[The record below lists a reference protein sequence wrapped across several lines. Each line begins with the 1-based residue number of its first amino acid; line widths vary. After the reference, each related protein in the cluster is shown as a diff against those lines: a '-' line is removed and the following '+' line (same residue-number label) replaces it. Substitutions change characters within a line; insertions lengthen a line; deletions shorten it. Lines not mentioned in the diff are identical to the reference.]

1 MLSSSAPE
9 RILYEWNF
17 ADGIGSWYAAH
28 SVAPLTVREGHL
40 IVAVTGP
47 DPYLHSSPYASF
59 EIEGNA
65 RQFISMRARCT
76 HEGVAEWF
84 WAGQIEGRDH
94 GFVAGKEVGFTVRGD
109 GQWHTYNVFP
119 AWSGRITRL
128 RLDPPDL
135 QDVTQIM
142 EIEWV
147 KIVELPPETNPGPA
161 WIFGE
166 GFQGF
171 VPQKDVESFTF
182 GPEGVSL
189 TGFGQPTLQHS
200 DLALEAARHPWISL
214 EAKASQPTEVRL
226 WWRTSEQDFSPQHS
240 LSVAMEATPQPT
252 FYNLLV
258 GNQPGWRGTVTGLRL
273 AWEGPADPHGSVLTL
288 RSLALGA
295 APRGPAA
302 LEWINLKASAT
313 VALMGQPITLHGQL
327 RNNGGTVATGMR
339 VGAEVF
345 EGWEVQWVEGLPN
358 DLAPGAAAEVQ
369 VSLRSNTPTL
379 SRVTLWATA
388 AEARPAQKAFDFIV
402 SRSLPPI
409 PDSLGSRRVGR
420 LQDGTVALV
429 WGDGALLVPHNPY
442 GYGPAFVLVRGPAGW
457 QSVATIPALG
467 EVIYGDAKRQAM
479 YPAEVSLNTDPT
491 GLPFAQFVARWT
503 DPLPSSGNEKASPL
517 QEGGLERAPTSEK
530 AAATSGVAE
539 WQCRIFLAPR
549 GPGRFQVTSR
559 LSCTQAAALWRFSAP
574 PLLVGD
580 GTTGEAKREALFPG
594 LEYLGPEERSSS
606 DRDIAPPHH
615 LRFAPH
621 PHRITVPVMAVTV
634 DLGEGAKGEGR
645 EDQKQEAKAASPPW
659 TVLVALLWDMLQ
671 EWAPGKTLPTAVF
684 AVPNFLEDREQHHF
698 SLFVP
703 SIPDCVAEN
712 ERVARKPFAMEP
724 AQPVKLSAQIL
735 VRPQAQVVDAVTAWY
750 ALYGFPRPQP
760 APLPDEKMYALS
772 LRGCEELLYT
782 EGHGWAGVKG
792 WAPGPSPETALL
804 YVLLEAELGDQSP
817 VPNLRQKAIERAYTG
832 YGLPLAF
839 HIGGVEEALL
849 RAIQAAMQALQSRD
863 PQGRW
868 VFRPTESTAA
878 LGPAGET
885 VVGIGAGPV
894 NAILNGA
901 ARGAKATLLAE
912 GRKGLA
918 FLETFRIPRG
928 AQVWECPLYAP
939 DILAA
944 AQAARAF
951 LWGYRLTGERHY
963 LEQAIYWA
971 RTGLPFVYVW
981 QSPKPGLEPMQGG
994 SIPIFGATFFT
1005 GSWFGRIVQWNGL
1018 EYADVLLDLA
1028 RYDDTFD
1035 WRSVA
1040 DNLIA
1045 SGLRQQRTEPEYLG
1059 LYPDSWGMIDGSI
1072 SWGLMLGPQL
1082 LARLV
1087 LKQRGREPDGHLR
1100 LFRSGDHLVTLQ
1112 TVGNLSNVVVG
1123 NGQDGQVVT
1132 ELGPA
1137 PFKASWT
1144 VQYNLAE
1151 TSYAALVGVTRPTGV
1166 FVDGQ
1171 DWPEVKNL
1179 DQAGRGWS
1187 YSEAL
1192 GAVIL
1197 KLQHRLPT
1205 GRALVQLEGL
1215 DFAVP
1220 SEKRQWTFDR
1230 SPEGWRALHD
1240 VEPLETQEGALMVRG
1255 TGSDPFIGSPPLQL
1269 EAATVSAVVVRLRTQ
1284 ESGSL
1289 QLFWDRGEGFVPEQA
1304 ATVSVAAGE
1313 EFTEAVF
1320 AVGDQALW
1328 TGTITALRLDPPG
1341 GAGNVTAIESI
1352 ELRE

>member
-1 MLSSSAPE
+1 MMKNLLLLMVLVGMGGLAGFQFRSVPE
-9 RILYEWNF
+9 RVLYEWDF
-17 ADGIGSWYAAH
+17 ANGVGSWIAVH
-28 SVAPLTVREGHL
+28 SVAPLTVRDGHL
-40 IVAVTGP
+40 LVVVTGA
-47 DPYLHSSPYASF
+47 DPYLHSGTDPSF
-59 EIEGNA
+59 EIDGNA
-65 RQFISMRARCT
+65 RQCLAMRARCS
-76 HEGVAEWF
+76 HGGVAEWF
-84 WAGQIEGRDH
+84 WAVSREGRDG
-94 GFVAGKEVGFTVRGD
+94 GFVAGQEVGFTVRGD
-109 GQWHTYNVFP
+109 GQWHTYHVFP
-119 AWSGRITRL
+119 GWSGRITRL

-135 QDVTQIM
+135 PDAAPIL

-147 KIVELPPETNPGPA
+147 RIIELPPEANPGPE
-161 WIFGE
+161 WTFQQ

-171 VPQKDVESFTF
+171 VPRSDIESFTF
-182 GPEGVSL
+182 GPEGVNL
-189 TGFGQPTLQHS
+189 TGWGQPTLQIS
-200 DLALEAARHPWISL
+200 DLALEAAQFPWISL
-214 EAKASQPTEVRL
+214 EAKASQPLEVRL
-226 WWRTSEQDFSPQHS
+226 LWRTAERDYHPQYS
-240 LSVAMEATPQPT
+240 LAFTVEAAPQAA

-258 GNQPGWRGTVTGLRL
+258 GGQPGWVGTVTGLRL
-273 AWEGPADPHGSVLTL
+273 VWESGADPGTPTLTL
-288 RSLALGA
+288 RSLALAA

-302 LEWINLKASAT
+302 LEWLDLTASAT
-313 VALMGQPITLHGQL
+313 VALIGQTLTVHGQI
-327 RNNGGTVATGMR
+327 RNSGGTAAAGLR
-339 VGAEVF
+339 VEAEAAP
-345 EGWEVQWVEGLPN
+345 GWEVKLPEGLP
-358 DLAPGAAAEVQ
+358 DVLPPGAATEVQ
-369 VSLRSNTPTL
+369 VSLRSTAPTL
-379 SRVTLWATA
+379 SRVVLRATA
-388 AEARPAQKAFDFIV
+388 AGARPAQKAFDFIV

-409 PDSLGSRRVGR
+409 PPALGVRHGGR

-442 GYGPAFVLVRGPAGW
+442 GYGPAFVMVRGAAGW
-457 QSVATIPALG
+457 QCVGTLPALA
-467 EVIYGDAKRQAM
+467 EVLYGDAKRRAV
-479 YPAEVSLNTDPT
+479 YPSEASLDTDPT

-503 DPLPSSGNEKASPL
+503 DLPPSSGNWKSPSAA
-517 QEGGLERAPTSEK
+517 EGAPAPGKGE
-530 AAATSGVAE
+530 AGSGAAE

-559 LSCTQAAALWRFSAP
+559 LSCTQAADLWRFAAP
-574 PLLVGD
+574 TLLVGD
-580 GTTGEAKREALFPG
+580 GTTGLTKQEALFPG

-606 DRDIAPPHH
+606 ARDIAPPNH

-621 PHRITVPVMAVTV
+621 PHRITVPVMAITV
-634 DLGEGAKGEGR
+634 GME
-645 EDQKQEAKAASPPW
+645 EAGKAPSS
-659 TVLVALLWDMLQ
+659 VLVALLWDMLQ
-671 EWAPGKTLPTAVF
+671 EWAPGKTLPAAVF
-684 AVPNFLEDREQHHF
+684 AVPDFLEEREHHHF

-703 SIPDCVAEN
+703 SIPDYVAEN
-712 ERVARKPFAMEP
+712 ERVARQPFEIGP
-724 AQPVKLSAQIL
+724 TQPVKLSAQIL
-735 VRPQAQVVDAVTAWY
+735 VRPQAPVVDAVTAWY
-750 ALYGFPRPQP
+750 ALYGPPRPQP

-782 EGHGWAGVKG
+782 EGRGWAGVKG

-804 YVLLEAELGDQSP
+804 YVLLEPELGDRTP
-817 VPNLRQKAIERAYTG
+817 VPNLRQKAVERAYHG

-849 RAIQAAMQALQSRD
+849 RACQAALDALQSREPD
-863 PQGRW
+863 GRW
-868 VFRPTESTAA
+868 VFRPNATTAV

-901 ARGAKATLLAE
+901 ARGARAALLAE

-944 AQAARAF
+944 AQATRAF

-971 RTGLPFVYVW
+971 KTGLPFVYVW
-981 QSPKPGLEPMQGG
+981 QSPQPGLEPMQGG

-1005 GSWFGRIVQWNGL
+1005 GSWLGRIVQWNGL

-1028 RYDDTFD
+1028 LYDDSFD

-1059 LYPDSWGMIDGSI
+1059 LYPDSWGMVDGSI
-1072 SWGLMLGPQL
+1072 SWGLMLGPQTL
-1082 LARLV
+1082 VRLV
-1087 LKQRGREPDGHLR
+1087 LKQRGRQPDGHLR

-1112 TVGNLSNVVVG
+1112 TVGDLSNVVVG
-1123 NGQDGQVVT
+1123 QGRDGQVVT
-1132 ELGPA
+1132 DLGPA

-1179 DQAGRGWS
+1179 DQAARGWS

-1192 GAVIL
+1192 GAVLL

-1205 GRALVQLEGL
+1205 GRALVQIEGL
-1215 DFAVP
+1215 DFA
-1220 SEKRQWTFDR
+1220 
-1230 SPEGWRALHD
+1230 A
-1240 VEPLETQEGALMVRG
+1240 
-1255 TGSDPFIGSPPLQL
+1255 PP
-1269 EAATVSAVVVRLRTQ
+1269 R
-1284 ESGSL
+1284 
-1289 QLFWDRGEGFVPEQA
+1289 
-1304 ATVSVAAGE
+1304 
-1313 EFTEAVF
+1313 
-1320 AVGDQALW
+1320 
-1328 TGTITALRLDPPG
+1328 
-1341 GAGNVTAIESI
+1341 
-1352 ELRE
+1352 